1 MEKEIINTPSSPSSS
16 NNISKINTNNF
27 YTLFLNMKKAQK
39 LINSFKKFIN
49 EYFEALY
56 AYYIRINEVNG
67 HFSLED
73 KFKSSIIKSPV
84 FRLGKI
90 TKNMLETHINNLNP
104 LVSGDTLFREFENSL
119 TNISNILEESS
130 INLDKKRIEQNVQP
144 IAVSLEQKYEE
155 IESTIIDDYIF
166 KKYNKHLDILINE
179 PLENNIEQAKYLEKT
194 FLDLEE
200 VSNIQFFKSLK
211 EMENK
216 TLNTYNEMIKIV
228 NKFIETIKDKGTEFF
243 NILNEGKNEIKQL
256 IGNEDINNKENKEN
270 KKEKVSSKEKS
281 ELKNII
287 DLDNYKY
294 KIKILEYPYVNVKI
308 EDKNDKKVKDK
319 KGKNKED
326 NNKNNKIKKEE
337 ILYDKELLLTDE
349 DIYNIISKI
358 YSYDL
363 KFINKSKYK
372 LDIENRKLQVKH
384 LTEKLLTFDVENST
398 NEIITEEEVNKLYEL
413 LLNNKDN
420 MLKFLFILNNYR
432 ATGRCEMKEREFK
445 IIEKIFN
452 ICQDYMIKNGNSEL
466 DELILILSQTF
477 YIMKKE
483 EKIYLQ
489 QIIRNHDLFKKEEFW
504 KNHLKNIINE
514 DISKIEKEEKEGKL
528 EYSKEIKERKIKQL
542 IMAKIIPFT
551 NNMIEFGA
559 SKEMI
564 LNIINPI
571 MDKYN
576 LDENSRIMSLS
587 LLEQIK

>member
-1 MEKEIINTPSSPSSS
+1 MEKDIINTPSSS

-130 INLDKKRIEQNVQP
+130 VNLDKKKIEQNVQP
-144 IAVSLEQKYEE
+144 IAVSLNQKYEE

-200 VSNIQFFKSLK
+200 VSKTQFFKSLK

-228 NKFIETIKDKGTEFF
+228 DKFIETIKDKGTELL

-308 EDKNDKKVKDK
+308 EDKNEKKVKDK

-349 DIYNIISKI
+349 HVYNIISKI

-372 LDIENRKLQVKH
+372 LDIENRKLKVKY

-432 ATGRCEMKEREFK
+432 STG
-445 IIEKIFN
+445 
-452 ICQDYMIKNGNSEL
+452 
-466 DELILILSQTF
+466 
-477 YIMKKE
+477 
-483 EKIYLQ
+483 
-489 QIIRNHDLFKKEEFW
+489 
-504 KNHLKNIINE
+504 
-514 DISKIEKEEKEGKL
+514 
-528 EYSKEIKERKIKQL
+528 
-542 IMAKIIPFT
+542 
-551 NNMIEFGA
+551 
-559 SKEMI
+559 
-564 LNIINPI
+564 
-571 MDKYN
+571 
-576 LDENSRIMSLS
+576 
-587 LLEQIK
+587 

>member
-1 MEKEIINTPSSPSSS
+1 MEKENNIPSSS

-130 INLDKKRIEQNVQP
+130 VNLDKKKIEQNVQP
-144 IAVSLEQKYEE
+144 IAVSLNQKYEE

-228 NKFIETIKDKGTEFF
+228 DKFIETIKDKGTEFL

-294 KIKILEYPYVNVKI
+294 KIKILENPYVNVKI
-308 EDKNDKKVKDK
+308 EDKNDKKVKEK

-326 NNKNNKIKKEE
+326 NNKNNKIKKE
-337 ILYDKELLLTDE
+337 
-349 DIYNIISKI
+349 
-358 YSYDL
+358 
-363 KFINKSKYK
+363 
-372 LDIENRKLQVKH
+372 
-384 LTEKLLTFDVENST
+384 
-398 NEIITEEEVNKLYEL
+398 
-413 LLNNKDN
+413 
-420 MLKFLFILNNYR
+420 
-432 ATGRCEMKEREFK
+432 
-445 IIEKIFN
+445 
-452 ICQDYMIKNGNSEL
+452 
-466 DELILILSQTF
+466 
-477 YIMKKE
+477 
-483 EKIYLQ
+483 
-489 QIIRNHDLFKKEEFW
+489 
-504 KNHLKNIINE
+504 
-514 DISKIEKEEKEGKL
+514 
-528 EYSKEIKERKIKQL
+528 
-542 IMAKIIPFT
+542 
-551 NNMIEFGA
+551 
-559 SKEMI
+559 
-564 LNIINPI
+564 
-571 MDKYN
+571 
-576 LDENSRIMSLS
+576 
-587 LLEQIK
+587 

>member
-1 MEKEIINTPSSPSSS
+1 MEKENNIPSSS

-130 INLDKKRIEQNVQP
+130 VNLDKKKIEQNVQP
-144 IAVSLEQKYEE
+144 IAVSLNQKYEE

-228 NKFIETIKDKGTEFF
+228 DKFIETIKDKGTEFL

-308 EDKNDKKVKDK
+308 EDKNDKKVKEK

-363 KFINKSKYK
+363 KFVNKSKYK

-398 NEIITEEEVNKLYEL
+398 NEIITEEEVNTLYEL

-420 MLKFLFILNNYR
+420 MLKFLFILNTYR
-432 ATGRCEMKEREFK
+432 STGKCEMKEREFK

-452 ICQDYMIKNGNSEL
+452 ICQDYMIKSGNSEL

-514 DISKIEKEEKEGKL
+514 DITKIEKEEKEGKI